1 MKTNPDPHDE
11 DALLEAVL
19 RDDSWQTA
27 NAAAKAQALAAFQT
41 RQRLR
46 RLTRWGGGVA
56 ALAVMAAATYWMI
69 GPAAQTP
76 QRLAL
81 KVTAPQSKPV
91 KYLTDQ
97 ELLALFPPGS
107 CFLAEV
113 DGQKKLIFF
122 DPKVEHEY
130 VSDAGAPRSFAQ

>member
-27 NAAAKAQALAAFQT
+27 NAAAKARALAAFQT

-46 RLTRWGGGVA
+46 RLTRWCGGLA
-56 ALAVMAAATYWMI
+56 ALALMAAATYWMI
-69 GPAAQTP
+69 GPAGQTP

-81 KVTAPQSKPV
+81 NAPEPPSL

-130 VSDAGAPRSFAQ
+130 VSDAGAPRSFAH